1 MPHTA
6 AEKKRVLTRV
16 RRIQGQCSALTQALE
31 AGAECA
37 PVLQQ
42 IAAIRG
48 AVAGLMA
55 VNSCSKTCDPGYE
68 GTDCKT
74 ETRAKIL
81 GSYHVTETCSVTGAA
96 AYDVTITASGTDV
109 TKVLVSP
116 FGGYS
121 GLTGTISVDG
131 TTLTIGQQ
139 SSAGYT
145 VVGSGTINNSGAS
158 LTVSYTITDSQN
170 ASETCPGTW
179 TKQ

>member
-1 MPHTA
+1 M
-6 AEKKRVLTRV
+6 KKVFKPFMV
-16 RRIQGQCSALTQALE
+16 VA
-31 AGAECA
+31 
-37 PVLQQ
+37 
-42 IAAIRG
+42 